1 MSKSIVDF
9 DPSTTFAYC
18 NYTLKI
24 YVPKTLLFDY
34 MTRYGSIS
42 VNLDGGT
49 LYYNRILTTF

>member
-18 NYTLKI
+18 DYRLKI

-34 MTRYGSIS
+34 ITRYGSIS
-42 VNLDGGT
+42 VNLDGRT
-49 LYYNRILTTF
+49 LYYSGILTTF